1 MIYQGQEGREFSGSE
16 IFYRNLE
23 RDSGKRKISR
33 RYTGFDHFSESGI
46 RQIFA
51 RDAILGYRMRAS
63 LEQERECGVIRTPL
77 PDHDSSCLDCTTL
90 NFHFNESSLTSLF
103 LAGSGLQSFTSCTAD
118 SKDEW
123 EIPRDVL
130 IIGHKIGEGQ
140 FGLVLEG
147 TLMTGK
153 YGEEVRRQETL
164 L

>member
-1 MIYQGQEGREFSGSE
+1 MWVSRE
-16 IFYRNLE
+16 
-23 RDSGKRKISR
+23 K
-33 RYTGFDHFSESGI
+33 
-46 RQIFA
+46 
-51 RDAILGYRMRAS
+51 
-63 LEQERECGVIRTPL
+63 ERECGVIRTPL
-77 PDHDSSCLDCTTL
+77 PDHDSSCLDFTTL
-90 NFHFNESSLTSLF
+90 NFHFKESSLTSLF

-118 SKDEW
+118 IKDEW

-153 YGEEVRRQETL
+153 NGEGVRLRETL

>member
-1 MIYQGQEGREFSGSE
+1 M
-16 IFYRNLE
+16 
-23 RDSGKRKISR
+23 RDSRER
-33 RYTGFDHFSESGI
+33 ERESG
-46 RQIFA
+46 
-51 RDAILGYRMRAS
+51 G
-63 LEQERECGVIRTPL
+63 IRTPL

-90 NFHFNESSLTSLF
+90 NFHFKESTLTSLF
-103 LAGSGLQSFTSCTAD
+103 LAVSGLQSFASCTAD

-153 YGEEVRRQETL
+153 YGEEIRLRETL

>member
-1 MIYQGQEGREFSGSE
+1 M
-16 IFYRNLE
+16 
-23 RDSGKRKISR
+23 
-33 RYTGFDHFSESGI
+33 
-46 RQIFA
+46 
-51 RDAILGYRMRAS
+51 
-63 LEQERECGVIRTPL
+63 IRTPL

-90 NFHFNESSLTSLF
+90 NFHFKESSLF

-123 EIPRDVL
+123 EISRDVL

-153 YGEEVRRQETL
+153 YGEGVRRREKL

>member
-1 MIYQGQEGREFSGSE
+1 MIYQGLEGYSRDPRFFTE
-16 IFYRNLE
+16 IY
-23 RDSGKRKISR
+23 
-33 RYTGFDHFSESGI
+33 SGI
-46 RQIFA
+46 RKNAKFLDGIRDLTTSLKAEFA
-51 RDAILGYRMRAS
+51 KSLHGMRYWDIRMRAS
-63 LEQERECGVIRTPL
+63 LEQECECGVIRTPL

-90 NFHFNESSLTSLF
+90 NFHFKESSLTSPF

>member
-1 MIYQGQEGREFSGSE
+1 
-16 IFYRNLE
+16 
-23 RDSGKRKISR
+23 
-33 RYTGFDHFSESGI
+33 
-46 RQIFA
+46 
-51 RDAILGYRMRAS
+51 MRAS
-63 LEQERECGVIRTPL
+63 LEQERECGVIRSPL

-90 NFHFNESSLTSLF
+90 NFHFKESSLTSLF

-123 EIPRDVL
+123 EISRDVL